1 MTNAPSTSDI
11 DVVALVIKRWRT
23 LLLFAALGTAAAT
36 AYAFITPEWYE
47 ARLTVIPAQPSR
59 DAAAMSL
66 SSKLPMLD
74 IGTTDSKRIEAVLTS
89 VSVTDEV
96 IDKFDLVKRYGVP
109 HREQA
114 RQTLWGHCSTALD
127 RKSGVVALTC
137 EDTDPKLA
145 MEITASFGEIG
156 NRVFSRVS
164 ASSASEEARFLEGQV
179 DKARKDVDDA
189 SQKLRDFQEQH
200 RIIDLPEQSKAVISA
215 MASLKGELLSKQL
228 ELSYLSSFSAS
239 TESNVVQL
247 QQQIAVME
255 AKLKQLES
263 QTSAAAP
270 RPGAGSAAGSG
281 AKGSADFFPSAM
293 QVPELRFEL
302 EQLMRDQKIKE
313 TVFSLMTQRYE
324 VAKIDAAR
332 DTSTFQILDHPTLPT
347 MKARPVRRKL
357 AMLGFIAGL
366 ALAAPWIG
374 FPIWWRRRSGRV

>member
-1 MTNAPSTSDI
+1 MTNASPTSEI
-11 DVVALVIKRWRT
+11 DLVALVIARWRT
-23 LLLFAALGTAAAT
+23 LLLFAALGTAAGT
-36 AYAFITPEWYE
+36 VYAFVTPEWYD

-96 IDKFDLVKRYGVP
+96 IDKFDLVKHYGAP

-114 RQTLWGHCSTALD
+114 RAALWAHCSTALD

-145 MEITASFGEIG
+145 MDVTASFGDIG

-263 QTSAAAP
+263 QTAP
-270 RPGAGSAAGSG
+270 KPAAGSAAGSG

-313 TVFSLMTQRYE
+313 TVFSLMTQRFE

-347 MKARPVRRKL
+347 MKSRPVRRKL

-366 ALAAPWIG
+366 AVAGPWIG
-374 FPIWWRRRSGRV
+374 IPIWWRRRTSRV